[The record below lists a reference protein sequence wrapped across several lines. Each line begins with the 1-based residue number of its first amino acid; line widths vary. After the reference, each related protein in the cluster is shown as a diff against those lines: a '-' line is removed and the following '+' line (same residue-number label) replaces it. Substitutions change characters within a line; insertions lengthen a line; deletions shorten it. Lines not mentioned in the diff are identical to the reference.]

1 MSEVGTHRHRLF
13 SMKKV
18 LLLPVLMLFACLGVL
33 ANPAAAHA
41 DDDTPESWRIT
52 KYHVDA
58 QARPD
63 GTMQV
68 DLTLDFD
75 FADDE
80 GHGPFVTLPEQQQIA
95 GDPSHWRDIEYSN
108 FQVSSPSGAPA
119 QFEEGH
125 ENRSTVLQIGDKG
138 TELTGVQTYQI
149 SYLATGVINPA
160 GADHPDSDEINWNAV
175 GEHWQVPIQNI
186 EVKIDAP
193 TGSQR
198 LACFTGK
205 KFKDACSAEP
215 DRQGQQATF
224 VDDGV
229 ATEEGVQVVAAY
241 PAATFPGATIKT
253 SHRGTFANFF
263 AGNLASIG
271 FGVAAVLGALG
282 ITRWLARRG
291 RDEHYLGVAPGQLPP
306 RNARDKVSREP
317 VGDLA
322 VQFRPPSGVTA
333 AQAGIALHKE
343 VRNADIT
350 AVIVDLAVRGHLR
363 IVEIDAAPK
372 KKAKQDWRLDLLEY
386 PRSARPEERKLIDAM
401 FVDGDSVTMSELKG
415 AEFGKAVSSAK
426 SALAAG
432 ANTGTKWFRADPV
445 SGSWPALLIGCV
457 LLFAGVIVG
466 VVGGST
472 APGWA
477 YACLGLLTAAVL
489 VIIAARH
496 GIGRTPEGFA
506 VFAQTKGFERYL
518 TTAEADQ
525 LRFEE
530 GVDIFSRYLPW
541 AIVFGVA
548 DRWAKLFDELAA
560 RGVEVGNPGWY
571 VGAHPVGFS
580 SSMGSFTSGL
590 AGFEA
595 ATSSSIS
602 SATSSSSGGGSGFSG
617 GGGVGGGGGGGW

>member
-1 MSEVGTHRHRLF
+1 
-13 SMKKV
+13 MKKV
-18 LLLPVLMLFACLGVL
+18 LLIPVLFVLACLGVL
-33 ANPAAAHA
+33 ANPASAHA
-41 DDDTPESWRIT
+41 DDDDTPESWRIT

-63 GTMQV
+63 GTMKV

-80 GHGPFVTLPEQQQIA
+80 GHGPFIALPDQQRIA
-95 GDPSHWRDIEYSN
+95 NDPDHWRDIEYSD
-108 FQVSSPSGAPA
+108 FEVSSPSGAPA
-119 QFEEGH
+119 NQEQSH
-125 ENRSTVLQIGDKG
+125 ENRSTVLKIGDSG
-138 TELTGVQTYQI
+138 TEVTGVQTYRI
-149 SYLATGVINPA
+149 SYVARGVINPA
-160 GADHPDSDEINWNAV
+160 GADHPDTDEVSWNAV
-175 GEHWQVPIQNI
+175 GDRWQVPIENI
-186 EVKIDAP
+186 EVELHAP
-193 TGSQR
+193 THSQR
-198 LACFTGK
+198 LACFTGDG
-205 KFKDACSAEP
+205 FDQACSTEP
-215 DRQGQQATF
+215 EHLGSEATF

-229 ATEEGVQVVAAY
+229 AKEEGVQVVAAY
-241 PAATFPGATIKT
+241 PAGTFPGATIKT

-263 AGNLASIG
+263 AGNPASIG
-271 FGVAAVLGALG
+271 IGVAAVLGALG

-306 RNARDKVSREP
+306 RNARDRVSREP

-343 VRNADIT
+343 VRNSDIT

-363 IVEIDAAPK
+363 IVEIDAEPSK
-372 KKAKQDWRLDLLEY
+372 RKAKQDWRLDLLEY
-386 PRSARPEERKLIDAM
+386 PQKPRPEESALLNAM
-401 FVDGDSVTMSELKG
+401 FVDGNSVTMSELKG
-415 AEFGKAVSSAK
+415 EEFGKAVTSAK
-426 SALAAG
+426 SALTAQ
-432 ANTGTKWFRADPV
+432 ANSGTKWFRADPV
-445 SGSWPALLIGCV
+445 SGSWPAVLIACGLLLAGLV
-457 LLFAGVIVG
+457 VGFAGA
-466 VVGGST
+466 ST

-477 YACLGLLTAAVL
+477 YACLGLLAAAVL
-489 VIIAARH
+489 VMIAARH

-518 TTAEADQ
+518 RTAEADQ

-548 DRWAKLFDELAA
+548 ERWAKLFEELAA
-560 RGVEVGNPGWY
+560 RGVEVSDPGWY

-590 AGFEA
+590 SGFEA
-595 ATSSSIS
+595 ATSSSIT